1 MFRVVRLHQKRW
13 FPDEF
18 AGMVKGRRTVEAE
31 VPAGWTAQRPNNQRP
46 FNYLNRWKYDQ
57 VLAEIS
63 NNANFREPASDTDT
77 QKVLRVLALTIRQ
90 MNDYQ
95 SAEWPPGFKSGL

>member
-31 VPAGWTAQRPNNQRP
+31 VPAGWMSQRPNNQRP

-57 VLAEIS
+57 LLAKIS
-63 NNANFREPASDTDT
+63 IKANFREPASDTDT
-77 QKVLRVLALTIRQ
+77 QKVLRVLPLTIR
-90 MNDYQ
+90 
-95 SAEWPPGFKSGL
+95 